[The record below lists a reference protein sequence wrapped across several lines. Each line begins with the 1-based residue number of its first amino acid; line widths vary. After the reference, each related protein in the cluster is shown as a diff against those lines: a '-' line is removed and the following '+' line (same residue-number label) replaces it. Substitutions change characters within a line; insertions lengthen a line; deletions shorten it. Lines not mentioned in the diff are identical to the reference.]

1 MKVFLSAL
9 ATVSRVHIDHNEPT
23 AANAG
28 GESQPD
34 SPPGAEWIVLA
45 RTLLTLIAT
54 LAAALVLWMVKD
66 QLIAALLA
74 TAAFVAVRF
83 ALTASYEHDGTV
95 AMVQKLRAGK
105 TLSETELYYRNAIFN
120 LLLILRPLA
129 IFCLCL
135 RDSCLWLVPCAALA
149 TAVMTELTAGGDRSA
164 TGPAT
169 LPRHW
174 LTAAAIVLVAAG
186 LGSRLSPDRDGMFIL
201 GILATVFAWLLPAM
215 ITKFWPVRDFA
226 SRDQARAVYLYLGEI
241 AILVVGLLGLA
252 L

>member
-9 ATVSRVHIDHNEPT
+9 ATVSRVRIDQNETP
-23 AANAG
+23 APSAG
-28 GESQPD
+28 GGSQPD
-34 SPPGAEWIVLA
+34 STPGAAWIVLA
-45 RTLLTLIAT
+45 RTLLALVAT

-66 QLIAALLA
+66 PLIAALLA

-95 AMVQKLRAGK
+95 AMVQKLRPGK

-120 LLLILRPLA
+120 LLLVLRPLA

-135 RDSCLWLVPCAALA
+135 RYSCIWLVPCAALA
-149 TAVMTELTAGGDRSA
+149 TAIMTELTTTDDSSA
-164 TGPAT
+164 TGLAA

-174 LTAAAIVLVAAG
+174 LAAAGIVLVAAG
-186 LGSRLSPDRDGMFIL
+186 MGSRLSPDRDGMFIL
-201 GILATVFAWLLPAM
+201 GILASVFAWLLPAM
-215 ITKFWPVRDFA
+215 ITKFWPPREFA
-226 SRDQARAVYLYLGEI
+226 SLDQARAVYLYLGEI
-241 AILVVGLLGLA
+241 AILGLGLLGLA